1 MRECI
6 STTRWRSGAAT
17 CSNRRRNT
25 KNGAGGMSGSACPRR
40 EKRKR
45 QNKKQPLSGKGQGLF
60 VVEAAM
66 NRPIAELD
74 LLGPILRDAGRRSS
88 GRTAGKAGKINSPS
102 PCPRNASPPGIHGRS
117 RGVKS
122 LFGYTAR
129 IRTIGSLRD
138 DVLTVPPG
146 RREAPSGEP
155 PAASC
160 PGGSS
165 PPGRPRRSARRRAGS
180 PGSTRPGSCPDRGR
194 R

>member
-17 CSNRRRNT
+17 CSNRRRNI
-25 KNGAGGMSGSACPRR
+25 KNGAGGMSGSACPAERR
-40 EKRKR
+40 GNNR
-45 QNKKQPLSGKGQGLF
+45 KKQPLSGKGQGLF

-74 LLGPILRDAGRRSS
+74 LLGPILRDAGAAPREGRPGKPVKLSS
-88 GRTAGKAGKINSPS
+88 FRAPQERFT
-102 PCPRNASPPGIHGRS
+102 PRDPWEIPG
-117 RGVKS
+117 GV
-122 LFGYTAR
+122 FGYPDR
-129 IRTIGSLRD
+129 IRTIGGLRD
-138 DVLTVPPG
+138 DALTVPPG
-146 RREAPSGEP
+146 RREVPSGGP
-155 PAASC
+155 PAAPC

-180 PGSTRPGSCPDRGR
+180 PGSRRPGSCPGRGR